1 MCVEQGV
8 DSDVI
13 FTGPVSHNERS
24 NSFHCDRYRAE
35 ARRKIQCERTMTFY
49 KFTGINFK
57 SQFGAYVTGIDLN
70 DISGKMRY
78 FDR

>member
-1 MCVEQGV
+1 
-8 DSDVI
+8 
-13 FTGPVSHNERS
+13 
-24 NSFHCDRYRAE
+24 
-35 ARRKIQCERTMTFY
+35 MTFY